1 MSDRN
6 QMMHKSEDPAGMH
19 SAIVGHLPCADAV
32 AVENEIIALTWRAG
46 EQRERE

>member
-1 MSDRN
+1 MPNCN

-19 SAIVGHLPCADAV
+19 PAIVGHLRCAVAV

-46 EQRERE
+46 EQRARE